1 MFLNTKSGPQT
12 GARMRRRFLRCL
24 NPLQVTPEPRL
35 WMCCMR
41 AAQNLLLRP
50 VARRADSGAAHL
62 PEPSSCAETHGQPM
76 LPDGPGEYLE
86 NGHADLPLVHIQL
99 AGAGR

>member
-24 NPLQVTPEPRL
+24 NPLQVQPEPWL

-50 VARRADSGAAHL
+50 VARRADSAPARAELLCRDTRPANAA
-62 PEPSSCAETHGQPM
+62 
-76 LPDGPGEYLE
+76 
-86 NGHADLPLVHIQL
+86 
-99 AGAGR
+99 